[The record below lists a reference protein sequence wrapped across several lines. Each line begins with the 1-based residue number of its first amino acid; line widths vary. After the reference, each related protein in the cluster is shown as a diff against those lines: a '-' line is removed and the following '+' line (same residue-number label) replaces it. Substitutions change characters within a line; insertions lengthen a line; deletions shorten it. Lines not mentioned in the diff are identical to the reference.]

1 MAFEAIKQT
10 GLAQTLAFSFHH
22 DADVDA
28 AGVIYAVI
36 DRPQIS
42 ERIAMI
48 KQSLSYQELTQM
60 DHDELE
66 NLVTKEMLDDETLA
80 RIGHLGRFLARIGEM
95 MPANSEVMVRDVLT
109 EEEAQAMWRETA
121 DEGVSSE
128 AIGRHPLIH

>member
-1 MAFEAIKQT
+1 
-10 GLAQTLAFSFHH
+10 
-22 DADVDA
+22 
-28 AGVIYAVI
+28 
-36 DRPQIS
+36 
-42 ERIAMI
+42 MI

-66 NLVTKEMLDDETLA
+66 SLVTKEMLDDETLA